1 MTTTTN
7 NMREHKGQAIAHL
20 QGSVNRIDE
29 HTYKVKSQSDN
40 DKEYDIISSELD
52 GNAHVLIFF
61 IVMLSVNMFL
71 Q

>member
-1 MTTTTN
+1 MKATN
-7 NMREHKGQAIAHL
+7 TRENKGQAIAQL

-40 DKEYDIISSELD
+40 PKEYEIISSLD
-52 GNAHVLIFF
+52 GNAHVLILF
-61 IVMLSVNMFL
+61 IVMLSVNTSL